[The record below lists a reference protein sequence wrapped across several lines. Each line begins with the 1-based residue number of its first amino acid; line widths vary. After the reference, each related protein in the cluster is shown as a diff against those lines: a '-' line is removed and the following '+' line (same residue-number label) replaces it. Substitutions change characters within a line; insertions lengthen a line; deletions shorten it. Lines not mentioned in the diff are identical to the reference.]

1 MNIVDNFIEDSSSSG
16 ICDWVLAIA
25 KSKLYIAMQISTAG
39 EPLVRTDPSIWTDS
53 ERHQAP
59 VRLVPANLYPKA
71 EPVYHRFR
79 WRKEEHHGAVFKSI
93 EIHLV
98 LRP

>member
-1 MNIVDNFIEDSSSSG
+1 M
-16 ICDWVLAIA
+16 
-25 KSKLYIAMQISTAG
+25 STAG

-79 WRKEEHHGAVFKSI
+79 WRKEEHHGAVFKGI